1 MEKYMGNK
9 SKICQKIFES
19 THSVVP
25 RTGEITVFDPF
36 SGTTNV
42 SRYFKK
48 QGANIV
54 CNDINDLSY
63 VLAKCY
69 IECCHVPT
77 FDGLFKN
84 NVIASTSPEHNSSIL
99 MFLFITLCFKR

>member
-9 SKICQKIFES
+9 SKICQQIFEVARKALPEAAS
-19 THSVVP
+19 FTM
-25 RTGEITVFDPF
+25 FDPF

-42 SRYFKK
+42 SRYFKS
-48 QGANIV
+48 QGANVI

-69 IECCHVPT
+69 IECCSIPT
-77 FDGLFKN
+77 FDKLFAN
-84 NVIASTSPEHNSSIL
+84 FNFSQRLENAISEG
-99 MFLFITLCFKR
+99 